1 MKSFSLFFMSML
13 FVVSQLTGCATYG
26 SGIEQALVQA
36 DQGNYAAAVTKIESV
51 LNPTGKDRLLYHL
64 ELGVLKHLEGDY
76 QASNDLLERASLIVE
91 SLQQGSLS
99 DSLVAAMSNPRN
111 IAYAGNTHERVLIYY
126 YKAMNYLAIAASLP
140 EGNTKLDAIEG
151 ARIESRR
158 LLLRLQALK
167 NNEGSYDNAK
177 DDNER
182 TFSQVLRVFS
192 VLMGNLVNTDA
203 LTYRDDA
210 LAHYLTGVSFE
221 MNKEYDDARVSYQK
235 AAESYDKGYAEQFRL
250 GNGMGQQAWFDVA
263 RMMQRSGFSR
273 TEWQKVSND
282 KLPASMQQTLIELAI
297 NPNSKAQILVVEHK
311 GRVPEKKELNL
322 QLSINPN
329 LRALELQP
337 YFFEYTQEQINWF
350 YLLYADKLIY
360 GLVADYLNA
369 TRNHRID
376 FFTKTLFL
384 GPLYKTA
391 EDIGLTQAI
400 GNSLRVTVP
409 YYDPPTE
416 YGDSLLT
423 IGQRTWSLDRAASPQ
438 QMAIQEQM
446 KNAGPEIREALGR
459 AAVKAM
465 TAAAIGKQD
474 STGLLAFAGKLAA
487 QLSDA
492 AETRSWLL
500 LPAEVHIRR
509 LFIEPGDYTLTLDS
523 KLESGKRQ
531 QSTTGMS
538 LNAGDIKFWQ
548 VRTMGA
554 GVNASASPISTSP
567 TSHTSPP
574 SNSGDSEN
582 HDTSRD
588 ANKDKAAP
596 KTSKKPFKT
605 APDDATQ
612 AKADDA
618 KPIRRLPTK
627 D

>member
-1 MKSFSLFFMSML
+1 MKFRRLLSLSIIL
-13 FVVSQLTGCATYG
+13 FITQLSGCATYG
-26 SGIEQALVQA
+26 NGLEQALMDA
-36 DQGNYAAAVTKIESV
+36 DQGNYAAAATKIESTI
-51 LNPTGKDRLLYHL
+51 NPTGKDRLLYHL

-76 QASNDLLERASLIVE
+76 QASNDLLERASLIIE
-91 SLQQGSLS
+91 SLQQDSVS
-99 DSLVAAMSNPRN
+99 DSLVMAMSNPRN
-111 IAYAGNTHERVLIYY
+111 IAYTGNTHERVLIYY
-126 YKAMNYLAIAASLP
+126 YKAMNYLAIAATLP
-140 EGNTKLDAIEG
+140 EGNAKLDAIEG

-192 VLMGNLVNTDA
+192 VLMGNLVDTDA

-221 MNKEYDDARVSYQK
+221 MNKEYDNARISYQK
-235 AAESYDKGYAEQFRL
+235 SAESYDKGYAEQFRL

-273 TEWQKVSND
+273 SEWQRVSAD
-282 KLPASMQQTLIELAI
+282 KLPVSMQQELLTLAD
-297 NPNSKAQILVVEHK
+297 NPNAKAQILVVEHK

-369 TRNHRID
+369 TRNLRID
-376 FFTKTLFL
+376 FFTKTIFL
-384 GPLYKTA
+384 GPLYDTA
-391 EDIGLTQAI
+391 ENLGLTQAI
-400 GNSLRVTVP
+400 GKSLRVTVP
-409 YYDPPTE
+409 YYDPPTD

-423 IGQRTWSLDRAASPQ
+423 IGQQTWSLDQAASPQ

-465 TAAAIGKQD
+465 TAAAIGNQD
-474 STGLLAFAGKLAA
+474 SSGILAFAGKLVA

-509 LFIEPGDYTLTLDS
+509 LFIEPGDYTLNLDS
-523 KLESGKRQ
+523 RLADGNRRQ
-531 QSTTGMS
+531 SQTNMS
-538 LNAGDIKFWQ
+538 LEAGDIKFWQ
-548 VRTMGA
+548 VRSLGA
-554 GVNASASPISTSP
+554 GATTSPITTTPSTNTKP
-567 TSHTSPP
+567 L
-574 SNSGDSEN
+574 
-582 HDTSRD
+582 
-588 ANKDKAAP
+588 KKAP
-596 KTSKKPFKT
+596 KTAVESTPT
-605 APDDATQ
+605 SDSDAEPIAT
-612 AKADDA
+612 

>member
-1 MKSFSLFFMSML
+1 MKSFSLFSIVL
-13 FVVSQLTGCATYG
+13 LLIASQLTGCATYG
-26 SGIEQALVQA
+26 NGIEQALIQV
-36 DQGNYAAAVTKIESV
+36 DQGNYAAAATKIESTI
-51 LNPTGKDRLLYHL
+51 NPTGKDRLLYHL

-76 QASNDLLERASLIVE
+76 QASNDLLERASLIIE
-91 SLQQGSLS
+91 SLQQDSVS
-99 DSLVAAMSNPRN
+99 DSLVMAMSNPRN
-111 IAYAGNTHERVLIYY
+111 IAYTGNTHERVLIYY
-126 YKAMNYLAIAASLP
+126 YKAMNYLAIAATLP
-140 EGNTKLDAIEG
+140 EGNAKLDAIEG

-192 VLMGNLVNTDA
+192 VLMGNLVDTDA

-221 MNKEYDDARVSYQK
+221 MNKEYDNARISYQK
-235 AAESYDKGYAEQFRL
+235 SAESYDKGYAEQFRL

-273 TEWQKVSND
+273 SEWQRVSAD
-282 KLPASMQQTLIELAI
+282 KLPVSMQQELLTLAD
-297 NPNSKAQILVVEHK
+297 NPNTKAQILVVEHK

-369 TRNHRID
+369 TRNLRID
-376 FFTKTLFL
+376 FFTKTIFL
-384 GPLYKTA
+384 GPLYDTA
-391 EDIGLTQAI
+391 ENLGLTQAI
-400 GNSLRVTVP
+400 GKSLRVTVP
-409 YYDPPTE
+409 YYDPPTD

-423 IGQRTWSLDRAASPQ
+423 IGQQTWSLDQAASPQ

-465 TAAAIGKQD
+465 TAAAIGNQD
-474 STGLLAFAGKLAA
+474 SSGILAFAGKLVA

-509 LFIEPGDYTLTLDS
+509 LFIEPGDYTLNLDS
-523 KLESGKRQ
+523 RLADGNRRQ
-531 QSTTGMS
+531 SQTNMS
-538 LNAGDIKFWQ
+538 LEAGDIKFWQ
-548 VRTMGA
+548 VRSLGA
-554 GVNASASPISTSP
+554 GATTSPITTTPSTNAKP
-567 TSHTSPP
+567 L
-574 SNSGDSEN
+574 
-582 HDTSRD
+582 
-588 ANKDKAAP
+588 KKAP
-596 KTSKKPFKT
+596 KTAVESTPT
-605 APDDATQ
+605 SDSDAEPIAT
-612 AKADDA
+612 

>member
-1 MKSFSLFFMSML
+1 MKSFSLFSIVL
-13 FVVSQLTGCATYG
+13 LLIASQLTGCATYG
-26 SGIEQALVQA
+26 NGIEQALIQV
-36 DQGNYAAAVTKIESV
+36 DQGNYAAAATKIEST

-76 QASNDLLERASLIVE
+76 QASNDLLERASLIIE
-91 SLQQGSLS
+91 SLQQDSIS

-126 YKAMNYLAIAASLP
+126 YKAMNYLAIAATLP
-140 EGNTKLDAIEG
+140 EGNAKLDAIEG

-158 LLLRLQALK
+158 LILRLQALR

-192 VLMGNLVNTDA
+192 VLMGNLVNTDT

-221 MNKEYDDARVSYQK
+221 MNKEYDNARISYQK

-250 GNGMGQQAWFDVA
+250 GNGMSQQAWFDVA

-273 TEWQKVSND
+273 SEWQKVSTD
-282 KLPASMQQTLIELAI
+282 QLPASMQQELLALADS
-297 NPNSKAQILVVEHK
+297 PNAKAQILVVEHK

-337 YFFEYTQEQINWF
+337 YFFEYTQEQIDWF

-369 TRNHRID
+369 TRNLRID
-376 FFTKTLFL
+376 FFTKTIFL
-384 GPLYKTA
+384 GPLYDTA
-391 EDIGLTQAI
+391 ENLGLTQAI
-400 GNSLRVTVP
+400 GKSLRVTVP
-409 YYDPPTE
+409 YYDPPTD

-423 IGQRTWSLDRAASPQ
+423 IGQQTWSLDQAASPQ

-465 TAAAIGKQD
+465 TAAAIGNQD
-474 STGLLAFAGKLAA
+474 SSGILAFAGKLVA

-509 LFIEPGDYTLTLDS
+509 LFIEPGDYTLNLDS
-523 KLESGKRQ
+523 RLADGNRRQ
-531 QSTTGMS
+531 SQISMS
-538 LNAGDIKFWQ
+538 LEAGDIKFWQ
-548 VRTMGA
+548 VRSLGA
-554 GVNASASPISTSP
+554 GATTSPITTTPSTNTKP
-567 TSHTSPP
+567 L
-574 SNSGDSEN
+574 
-582 HDTSRD
+582 
-588 ANKDKAAP
+588 KKAP
-596 KTSKKPFKT
+596 KTAAESTPT
-605 APDDATQ
+605 SDSNAEPIAT
-612 AKADDA
+612 

>member
-1 MKSFSLFFMSML
+1 VKSFSLFSIVL
-13 FVVSQLTGCATYG
+13 LLIASQLTGCATYG
-26 SGIEQALVQA
+26 NGIEQALIQV
-36 DQGNYAAAVTKIESV
+36 DQGNYAAAATKIEST

-76 QASNDLLERASLIVE
+76 QASNDLLERASLIIE
-91 SLQQGSLS
+91 SLQQDSVS

-126 YKAMNYLAIAASLP
+126 YKAMNYLAIAATLP
-140 EGNTKLDAIEG
+140 EGNAKLDAKLDAIEG

-158 LLLRLQALK
+158 LILRLQALR

-192 VLMGNLVNTDA
+192 VLMGNLVNTDT

-221 MNKEYDDARVSYQK
+221 MNKEYDNARISYQK

-250 GNGMGQQAWFDVA
+250 GNGMSQQAWFDVA
-263 RMMQRSGFSR
+263 RMMQRSEFSR
-273 TEWQKVSND
+273 SEWQKVSTD
-282 KLPASMQQTLIELAI
+282 QLPASMQQELLALADS
-297 NPNSKAQILVVEHK
+297 PNAKAQILVVEHK

-337 YFFEYTQEQINWF
+337 YFFEYTQEQIDWF

-369 TRNHRID
+369 TRNLRID
-376 FFTKTLFL
+376 FFTKTIFL
-384 GPLYKTA
+384 GPLYETA
-391 EDIGLTQAI
+391 ENMGLTQAI

-409 YYDPPTE
+409 YYDPPTQ

-423 IGQRTWSLDRAASPQ
+423 VGQQTWTLDRAASPQ

-459 AAVKAM
+459 AAAKAM
-465 TAAAIGKQD
+465 TAAAIGQQD

-509 LFIEPGDYTLTLDS
+509 LFIEPGNYTLTLNSTLADNN
-523 KLESGKRQ
+523 RQ
-531 QSTTGMS
+531 QSQTS
-538 LNAGDIKFWQ
+538 LSLAAGDIKFWQ
-548 VRTMGA
+548 VRTMGKGTMGKGTMA
-554 GVNASASPISTSP
+554 KPHPIQNDGTKPIEPKAPPKKTPEATVESTP
-567 TSHTSPP
+567 TSDVDVEPI
-574 SNSGDSEN
+574 
-582 HDTSRD
+582 
-588 ANKDKAAP
+588 
-596 KTSKKPFKT
+596 
-605 APDDATQ
+605 AT
-612 AKADDA
+612 
-618 KPIRRLPTK
+618 KPIRRRPTK

>member
-1 MKSFSLFFMSML
+1 MKFRRLLSLSIIL
-13 FVVSQLTGCATYG
+13 FITQLSGCATYG
-26 SGIEQALVQA
+26 NGIEQALIDA
-36 DQGNYAAAVTKIESV
+36 DQGNYAAAATKIESALKPV
-51 LNPTGKDRLLYHL
+51 GKDRLLYHL

-76 QASNDLLERASLIVE
+76 QASNDLLERASLIIE
-91 SLQQGSLS
+91 SLQKESIS
-99 DSLVAAMSNPRN
+99 DSLVMAMSNPRN

-140 EGNTKLDAIEG
+140 DGNAKLDAVEG

-158 LLLRLQALK
+158 LLLRLQALR

-177 DDNER
+177 DDKER

-192 VLMGNLVNTDA
+192 VLMGNLVDTDA

-221 MNKEYDDARVSYQK
+221 MNKEYDNARISYQK
-235 AAESYDKGYAEQFRL
+235 SAESYEKGYAEQFRL
-250 GNGMGQQAWFDVA
+250 GNGMGQQAWFDTA

-273 TEWQKVSND
+273 SEWQRVSND
-282 KLPASMQQTLIELAI
+282 KLPTNKQQELIALAN
-297 NPNSKAQILVVEHK
+297 NPNTKAQILVVEHK

-369 TRNHRID
+369 TRNLRID
-376 FFTKTLFL
+376 FFTKTMFL
-384 GPLYKTA
+384 GPLYDTA
-391 EDIGLTQAI
+391 ENLGLTQAI
-400 GNSLRVTVP
+400 GKSLRVTVP
-409 YYDPPTE
+409 YYDPPTD

-423 IGQRTWSLDRAASPQ
+423 IGQQTWALDQAASPQ

-465 TAAAIGKQD
+465 AAAALGNQD
-474 STGLLAFAGKLAA
+474 SSGILAFAGKLVA

-509 LFIEPGDYTLTLDS
+509 LFIEPGDYTLNLDS
-523 KLESGKRQ
+523 RLADGNRRQ
-531 QSTTGMS
+531 SQTNMS
-538 LNAGDIKFWQ
+538 LEPGDIKFWQ
-548 VRTMGA
+548 VRSLGA
-554 GVNASASPISTSP
+554 GATTSAITTTPSTNTKP
-567 TSHTSPP
+567 V
-574 SNSGDSEN
+574 
-582 HDTSRD
+582 
-588 ANKDKAAP
+588 KKAP
-596 KTSKKPFKT
+596 KTAVESTPT
-605 APDDATQ
+605 ADSDAEPIATN
-612 AKADDA
+612 
-618 KPIRRLPTK
+618 PIRRLPTK

>member
-1 MKSFSLFFMSML
+1 MKFRRLLSLSIIL
-13 FVVSQLTGCATYG
+13 FITQLSGCATYG
-26 SGIEQALVQA
+26 NGLEQALMDA
-36 DQGNYAAAVTKIESV
+36 DQGNYAAAATKIESTI
-51 LNPTGKDRLLYHL
+51 NPTGKDRLLYHL
-64 ELGVLKHLEGDY
+64 EMGVLKHLEGDY
-76 QASNDLLERASLIVE
+76 QASNDLLERASLIIE
-91 SLQQGSLS
+91 SLQQDSVS

-126 YKAMNYLAIAASLP
+126 YKAMNYLAIAATLP
-140 EGNTKLDAIEG
+140 EGNAKLDAIEG

-192 VLMGNLVNTDA
+192 VLMGNLVDTDA

-221 MNKEYDDARVSYQK
+221 MNKEYDNARISYQK
-235 AAESYDKGYAEQFRL
+235 SAESYDKGYAEQFRL

-273 TEWQKVSND
+273 SEWQRVSAD
-282 KLPASMQQTLIELAI
+282 KLPVSMQQELLTLAD
-297 NPNSKAQILVVEHK
+297 NPNTKAQILVVEHK

-369 TRNHRID
+369 TRNLRID
-376 FFTKTLFL
+376 FFTKTIFL
-384 GPLYKTA
+384 GPLYDTA
-391 EDIGLTQAI
+391 ENLGLTQAI
-400 GNSLRVTVP
+400 GKSLRVTVP
-409 YYDPPTE
+409 YYDPPTD

-423 IGQRTWSLDRAASPQ
+423 IGQQTWSLDQAASPQ

-465 TAAAIGKQD
+465 TAAAIGNQD
-474 STGLLAFAGKLAA
+474 SSGILAFAGKLVA

-509 LFIEPGDYTLTLDS
+509 LFIEPGDYTLNLDS
-523 KLESGKRQ
+523 RLADGNRRQ
-531 QSTTGMS
+531 SQTNMS
-538 LNAGDIKFWQ
+538 LEAGDIKFWQ
-548 VRTMGA
+548 VRSLGA
-554 GVNASASPISTSP
+554 GATTSPITTTPSTNTKP
-567 TSHTSPP
+567 L
-574 SNSGDSEN
+574 
-582 HDTSRD
+582 
-588 ANKDKAAP
+588 KKAP
-596 KTSKKPFKT
+596 KTAVESTPT
-605 APDDATQ
+605 SDSDAEPIAT
-612 AKADDA
+612 

>member
-1 MKSFSLFFMSML
+1 MKFRRLLSLSIIL
-13 FVVSQLTGCATYG
+13 FITQLSGCATYG
-26 SGIEQALVQA
+26 NGLEQALMDA
-36 DQGNYAAAVTKIESV
+36 DQGNYAAAATKIESTI
-51 LNPTGKDRLLYHL
+51 NPTGKDRLLYHL

-76 QASNDLLERASLIVE
+76 QASNDLLERASLIIE
-91 SLQQGSLS
+91 SLQQDSVS
-99 DSLVAAMSNPRN
+99 DSLVMAMSNPRN
-111 IAYAGNTHERVLIYY
+111 IAYTGNTHERVLIYY
-126 YKAMNYLAIAASLP
+126 YKAMNYLAIAATLP
-140 EGNTKLDAIEG
+140 EGNAKLDAIEG

-192 VLMGNLVNTDA
+192 VLMGNLVDTDA

-221 MNKEYDDARVSYQK
+221 MNKEYDNARISYQK
-235 AAESYDKGYAEQFRL
+235 SAESYDKGYAEQFRL

-263 RMMQRSGFSR
+263 RMMQRSSFSR
-273 TEWQKVSND
+273 SEWQRVSAD
-282 KLPASMQQTLIELAI
+282 KLPVSMQQELLTLAD
-297 NPNSKAQILVVEHK
+297 NPNTKAQILVVEHK

-369 TRNHRID
+369 TRNLRID
-376 FFTKTLFL
+376 FFTKTIFL
-384 GPLYKTA
+384 GPLYDTA
-391 EDIGLTQAI
+391 ENLGLTQAI
-400 GNSLRVTVP
+400 GKSLRVTVP
-409 YYDPPTE
+409 YYDPPTD

-423 IGQRTWSLDRAASPQ
+423 IGQQTWSLDQAASPQ

-465 TAAAIGKQD
+465 TAAAIGNQD
-474 STGLLAFAGKLAA
+474 SSGILAFAGKLVA

-509 LFIEPGDYTLTLDS
+509 LFIEPGDYTLNLDS
-523 KLESGKRQ
+523 RLADGNRRQ
-531 QSTTGMS
+531 SQTNMS
-538 LNAGDIKFWQ
+538 LEAGDIKFWQ
-548 VRTMGA
+548 VRSLGA
-554 GVNASASPISTSP
+554 GATTSPITTTPSTNTKP
-567 TSHTSPP
+567 L
-574 SNSGDSEN
+574 
-582 HDTSRD
+582 
-588 ANKDKAAP
+588 KKAP
-596 KTSKKPFKT
+596 KTAVESTPT
-605 APDDATQ
+605 SDSNAEPIAT
-612 AKADDA
+612 

>member
-1 MKSFSLFFMSML
+1 MKSFSLFSIVL
-13 FVVSQLTGCATYG
+13 LLIASQLTGCAPYG
-26 SGIEQALVQA
+26 NGIEQALIQV
-36 DQGNYAAAVTKIESV
+36 DQGNYAAAATKIEST

-64 ELGVLKHLEGDY
+64 EMGVLKHLEGDY
-76 QASNDLLERASLIVE
+76 QASNDLLERASLIIE
-91 SLQQGSLS
+91 SLQQDSVS
-99 DSLVAAMSNPRN
+99 DSLVMAMSNPRN
-111 IAYAGNTHERVLIYY
+111 IAYTGNTHERVLIYY
-126 YKAMNYLAIAASLP
+126 YKAMNYLAIAATLP
-140 EGNTKLDAIEG
+140 EGNAKLDAIEG

-192 VLMGNLVNTDA
+192 VLMGNLVDTDA

-221 MNKEYDDARVSYQK
+221 MNKEYDNARISYQK
-235 AAESYDKGYAEQFRL
+235 SAESYDKGYAEQFRL

-273 TEWQKVSND
+273 SEWQRVSAD
-282 KLPASMQQTLIELAI
+282 KLPVSMQQELLTLAD
-297 NPNSKAQILVVEHK
+297 NPNTKAQILVVEHK

-369 TRNHRID
+369 TRNLRID
-376 FFTKTLFL
+376 FFTKTIFL
-384 GPLYKTA
+384 GPLYDTA
-391 EDIGLTQAI
+391 ENLGLTQAI
-400 GNSLRVTVP
+400 GKSLRVTVP
-409 YYDPPTE
+409 YYDPPTD

-423 IGQRTWSLDRAASPQ
+423 IGQQTWSLDQAASPQ

-459 AAVKAM
+459 AAAKAM
-465 TAAAIGKQD
+465 TAAAIGQQD

-509 LFIEPGDYTLTLDS
+509 LFIEPGDYTLNLDS
-523 KLESGKRQ
+523 RLADGNRRQ
-531 QSTTGMS
+531 SQTNMS
-538 LNAGDIKFWQ
+538 LEAGDIKFWQ
-548 VRTMGA
+548 VRSLGA
-554 GVNASASPISTSP
+554 GATTSPITTTPSTNTKP
-567 TSHTSPP
+567 L
-574 SNSGDSEN
+574 
-582 HDTSRD
+582 
-588 ANKDKAAP
+588 KKAP
-596 KTSKKPFKT
+596 KTAVESTPT
-605 APDDATQ
+605 SDSDAEPIAT
-612 AKADDA
+612 

>member
-1 MKSFSLFFMSML
+1 MKFRRLLSLSIIL
-13 FVVSQLTGCATYG
+13 FITQLSGCATYG
-26 SGIEQALVQA
+26 NGLEQALMDA
-36 DQGNYAAAVTKIESV
+36 DQGNYAAAATKIESTI
-51 LNPTGKDRLLYHL
+51 NPTGKDRLLYHL

-76 QASNDLLERASLIVE
+76 QASNDLLERASLIIE
-91 SLQQGSLS
+91 SLQQDSVS
-99 DSLVAAMSNPRN
+99 DSLVMAMSNPRN
-111 IAYAGNTHERVLIYY
+111 IAYTGNTHERVLIYY
-126 YKAMNYLAIAASLP
+126 YKAMNYLAIAATLP
-140 EGNTKLDAIEG
+140 EGNAKLDAIEG

-192 VLMGNLVNTDA
+192 VLMGNLVDTDA

-221 MNKEYDDARVSYQK
+221 MNKEYDNARISYQK
-235 AAESYDKGYAEQFRL
+235 SAESYDKGYAEQFRL

-273 TEWQKVSND
+273 SEWQRVSAD
-282 KLPASMQQTLIELAI
+282 KLPVSMQQELLTLAD
-297 NPNSKAQILVVEHK
+297 NPNTKAQILVVEHK

-369 TRNHRID
+369 TRNLRID
-376 FFTKTLFL
+376 FFTKTIFL
-384 GPLYKTA
+384 GPLYDTA
-391 EDIGLTQAI
+391 ENLGLTQAI
-400 GNSLRVTVP
+400 GKSLRVTVP
-409 YYDPPTE
+409 YYDPPTD

-423 IGQRTWSLDRAASPQ
+423 IGQQTWSLDQAASPQ

-465 TAAAIGKQD
+465 TAAAIGNQD
-474 STGLLAFAGKLAA
+474 SSGILAFAGKLVA

-509 LFIEPGDYTLTLDS
+509 LFIEPGDYTLNLDS
-523 KLESGKRQ
+523 RLADGNRRQ
-531 QSTTGMS
+531 SQTNMS
-538 LNAGDIKFWQ
+538 LEAGDIKFWQ
-548 VRTMGA
+548 VRSLGA
-554 GVNASASPISTSP
+554 GATISPITTTPSTNTKP
-567 TSHTSPP
+567 L
-574 SNSGDSEN
+574 
-582 HDTSRD
+582 
-588 ANKDKAAP
+588 KKAP
-596 KTSKKPFKT
+596 KTAVESTPT
-605 APDDATQ
+605 SDSDAEPIAT
-612 AKADDA
+612 

>member
-1 MKSFSLFFMSML
+1 MKSFSLLFISML
-13 FVVSQLTGCATYG
+13 FVVSQLAGCATYG
-26 SGIEQALVQA
+26 NGIQQALDQA
-36 DQGNYAAAVTKIESV
+36 DLGNYAAAATKIETTLS
-51 LNPTGKDRLLYHL
+51 PSGDDRLLYHL

-91 SLQQGSLS
+91 SLQQNSVS
-99 DSLVAAMSNPRN
+99 DSLVSAMSNPRN

-126 YKAMNYLAIAASLP
+126 YKAMNYLAIAATLP
-140 EGNTKLDAIEG
+140 DSNAKLDAIEG

-158 LLLRLQALK
+158 LILRLQALR

-221 MNKEYDDARVSYQK
+221 MNKEYDDARISYQK

-250 GNGMGQQAWFDVA
+250 GNGMSQQAWFDVA
-263 RMMQRSGFSR
+263 RMMQRSGFDR
-273 TEWQKVSND
+273 QEWQAIARD
-282 KLPASMQQTLIELAI
+282 KTPTSMQQELDEI
-297 NPNSKAQILVVEHK
+297 NKNPNAKAQILVVEHK

-322 QLSINPN
+322 QLSVNPN

-337 YFFEYTQEQINWF
+337 YFFEYTQEQIDWF
-350 YLLYADKLIY
+350 YLLYADKLIL
-360 GLVADYLNA
+360 GLVSDYLNA

-384 GPLYKTA
+384 GPLYETA

-423 IGQRTWSLDRAASPQ
+423 IGQRSWTLDRAASPQ

-492 AETRSWLL
+492 SETRSWLL

-509 LFIEPGDYTLTLDS
+509 LFIEPGDYTLNLNS
-523 KLESGKRQ
+523 RLAGSNRQ
-531 QSTTGMS
+531 QSQTQVS
-538 LNAGDIKFWQ
+538 LQAGDIKFWQ
-548 VRTMGA
+548 VRSMGPKSSNPA
-554 GVNASASPISTSP
+554 
-567 TSHTSPP
+567 P
-574 SNSGDSEN
+574 SNSGPSSPKPVQTKPIKTEIQIDESEN
-582 HDTSRD
+582 SSSDMTND
-588 ANKDKAAP
+588 EPNP
-596 KTSKKPFKT
+596 KKPIK
-605 APDDATQ
+605 
-612 AKADDA
+612 
-618 KPIRRLPTK
+618 RLPTK

>member
-1 MKSFSLFFMSML
+1 LKFRRLLSLSIIL
-13 FVVSQLTGCATYG
+13 FITQLSGCATYG
-26 SGIEQALVQA
+26 NGLEQALMDA
-36 DQGNYAAAVTKIESV
+36 DQGNYAAAATKIESTI
-51 LNPTGKDRLLYHL
+51 NPTGKDRLLYHL

-76 QASNDLLERASLIVE
+76 QASNDLLERASLIIE
-91 SLQQGSLS
+91 SLQQDSVS
-99 DSLVAAMSNPRN
+99 DSLVMAMSNPRN
-111 IAYAGNTHERVLIYY
+111 IAYTGNTHERVLIYY
-126 YKAMNYLAIAASLP
+126 YKAMNYLAIAATLP
-140 EGNTKLDAIEG
+140 EGNAKLDAIEG

-192 VLMGNLVNTDA
+192 VLMGNLVDTDA

-221 MNKEYDDARVSYQK
+221 MNKEYDNARISYQK
-235 AAESYDKGYAEQFRL
+235 SAESYDKGYAEQFRL

-273 TEWQKVSND
+273 SEWQRVSAD
-282 KLPASMQQTLIELAI
+282 KLPVSMQQELLTLAD
-297 NPNSKAQILVVEHK
+297 NPNTKAQILVVEHK

-369 TRNHRID
+369 TRNLRID
-376 FFTKTLFL
+376 FFTKTIFL
-384 GPLYKTA
+384 GPLYDTA
-391 EDIGLTQAI
+391 ENLGLTQAI
-400 GNSLRVTVP
+400 GKSLRVTVP
-409 YYDPPTE
+409 YYDPPTD

-423 IGQRTWSLDRAASPQ
+423 IGQQTWSLDQAASPQ

-465 TAAAIGKQD
+465 TAAAIGNQD
-474 STGLLAFAGKLAA
+474 SSGILAFAGKLVA

-509 LFIEPGDYTLTLDS
+509 LFIEPGDYTLNLDS
-523 KLESGKRQ
+523 RLADGNRRQ
-531 QSTTGMS
+531 SQTNMS
-538 LNAGDIKFWQ
+538 LEAGDIKFWQ
-548 VRTMGA
+548 VRSLGA
-554 GVNASASPISTSP
+554 GATISPITTTPSTNTKP
-567 TSHTSPP
+567 L
-574 SNSGDSEN
+574 
-582 HDTSRD
+582 
-588 ANKDKAAP
+588 KKAP
-596 KTSKKPFKT
+596 KTAVESTPT
-605 APDDATQ
+605 SDSDAEPIAT
-612 AKADDA
+612 

>member
-1 MKSFSLFFMSML
+1 LKFRRLLSLSIIL
-13 FVVSQLTGCATYG
+13 FITQLSGCATYG
-26 SGIEQALVQA
+26 NGLEQALMDA
-36 DQGNYAAAVTKIESV
+36 DQGNYAAAATKIESTI
-51 LNPTGKDRLLYHL
+51 NPTGKDRLLYHL

-76 QASNDLLERASLIVE
+76 QASNDLLERASLIIE
-91 SLQQGSLS
+91 SLQQDSVS
-99 DSLVAAMSNPRN
+99 DSLVMAMSNPRN
-111 IAYAGNTHERVLIYY
+111 IAYTGNTHERVLIYY
-126 YKAMNYLAIAASLP
+126 YKAMNYLAIAATLP
-140 EGNTKLDAIEG
+140 EGNAKLDAIEG

-177 DDNER
+177 GDNER

-192 VLMGNLVNTDA
+192 VLMGNLVDTDA

-221 MNKEYDDARVSYQK
+221 MNKEYDNARISYQK
-235 AAESYDKGYAEQFRL
+235 SAESYDKGYAEQFRL

-273 TEWQKVSND
+273 SEWQRVSAD
-282 KLPASMQQTLIELAI
+282 KLPVSMQQELLTLAD
-297 NPNSKAQILVVEHK
+297 NPNTKAQILVVEHK

-369 TRNHRID
+369 TRNLRID
-376 FFTKTLFL
+376 FFTKTIFL
-384 GPLYKTA
+384 GPLYDTA
-391 EDIGLTQAI
+391 ENLGLTQAI
-400 GNSLRVTVP
+400 GKSLRVTVP
-409 YYDPPTE
+409 YYDPPTD

-423 IGQRTWSLDRAASPQ
+423 IGQQTWSLDQAASPQ

-465 TAAAIGKQD
+465 TAAAIGNQD
-474 STGLLAFAGKLAA
+474 SSGILAFAGKLVA

-509 LFIEPGDYTLTLDS
+509 LFIEPGDYTLNLDS
-523 KLESGKRQ
+523 RLADGNRRQ
-531 QSTTGMS
+531 SQTNMS
-538 LNAGDIKFWQ
+538 LEAGDIKFWQ
-548 VRTMGA
+548 VRSLGA
-554 GVNASASPISTSP
+554 GATTSPITATPSTNTKP
-567 TSHTSPP
+567 L
-574 SNSGDSEN
+574 
-582 HDTSRD
+582 
-588 ANKDKAAP
+588 KKAP
-596 KTSKKPFKT
+596 KTAVESTPT
-605 APDDATQ
+605 SDSNAEPIAT
-612 AKADDA
+612 